1 MKHLKRFNES
11 KIVRDAEVRL
21 DIQDILLELED
32 YGIEY
37 SIKDVKYYKDGINPY
52 PCFEVSIKDS
62 KGGFFRLE
70 DIMDV
75 LLRLK
80 EYLKMTNFSI
90 DVSTPDLYF
99 DDYYPLDKFIEE
111 FSGEELTHLNLNIW
125 RGFGLTW

>member
-1 MKHLKRFNES
+1 MKYLKPFNES
-11 KIVRDAEVRL
+11 KIVRDAEVKL
-21 DIQDILLELED
+21 DIQDILLELPD

-52 PCFEVSIKDS
+52 NCFQVSIKDG
-62 KGGFFRLE
+62 KNRFFRLE
-70 DIMDV
+70 EIMDV

-90 DVSTPDLYF
+90 DIGIPNS
-99 DDYYPLDKFIEE
+99 DDYHPMDEFIEE
-111 FSGEELTHLNLNIW
+111 FKGEELYHINLNIW

>member
-1 MKHLKRFNES
+1 MRHLKRYNES

-32 YGIEY
+32 CGIQY
-37 SIKDVKYYKDGINPY
+37 SIGDVKYYKDKINPY
-52 PCFEVSIKDS
+52 NCFQVNIRDS
-62 KGGFFRLE
+62 KNGFFRLE

-90 DVSTPDLYF
+90 DIGIPNS
-99 DDYYPLDKFIEE
+99 DDYHPMDEFIEE
-111 FSGEELTHLNLNIW
+111 FSGEELFHINLNIW